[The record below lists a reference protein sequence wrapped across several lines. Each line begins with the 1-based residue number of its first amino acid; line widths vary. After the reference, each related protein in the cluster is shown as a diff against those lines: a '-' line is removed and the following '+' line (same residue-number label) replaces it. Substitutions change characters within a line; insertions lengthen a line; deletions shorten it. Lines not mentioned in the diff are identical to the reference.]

1 MRAPA
6 HGDVVAHV
14 NGVESRVLTGYA
26 GVDLALALLDDAE
39 EAAGV
44 PLVDES
50 ERARLTELARGLEAR
65 GHHWHSLLA
74 RDGDEAVGYAGMI
87 RRDNGHVDAD
97 VAVLRELDQCD
108 AALQSLLVACDVL
121 ARRHEATRL
130 RAWLRH
136 ARDRDMQCATAVGFS
151 IERRLGV
158 FALDDLAGHLAADT
172 TPTAAEAGITIRPFT
187 DDEADVVVDVLAAA
201 YDGTPDG
208 GWTRGDLAHRQN
220 YDWFDPA
227 DLLVAHDGDTVVGLH
242 WTKQRGEGVGEV
254 YNLAVAPDQQG
265 RRLGAVLLRAGLEHL
280 AGRGCDRVMLWV
292 DLANERAVRLYAAH
306 GFRLQWEDVAFS
318 RVTAT

>member
-6 HGDVVAHV
+6 HGDVVATV
-14 NGVESRVLTGYA
+14 NGVESRVLTGHA
-26 GVDLALALLDDAE
+26 GVELALSLLDEA
-39 EAAGV
+39 EAAARV

-50 ERARLTELARGLEAR
+50 ERARLNELASGLEAR

-74 RDGDEAVGYAGMI
+74 RDGDQAVGYAGLV
-87 RRDNGHVDAD
+87 RRENGQADAD

-121 ARRHEATRL
+121 ARRHQATRL

-158 FALDDLAGHLAADT
+158 FGLDGLAAHLANDPA
-172 TPTAAEAGITIRPFT
+172 PPPAAAGVTIRPFT
-187 DDEADVVVDVLAAA
+187 DDEADRVVAVLAAA

-208 GWTRGDLAHRQN
+208 GWTRGDLEHRQN

-227 DLLVAHDGDTVVGLH
+227 DLLVAHDGDEVVGLH

-254 YNLAVAPDQQG
+254 YNLAVAPGQQG

-280 AGRGCDRVMLWV
+280 ASRDCDRVMLWV

-306 GFRLQWEDVAFS
+306 GFRLLWEDVAFS
-318 RVTAT
+318 RVTTT